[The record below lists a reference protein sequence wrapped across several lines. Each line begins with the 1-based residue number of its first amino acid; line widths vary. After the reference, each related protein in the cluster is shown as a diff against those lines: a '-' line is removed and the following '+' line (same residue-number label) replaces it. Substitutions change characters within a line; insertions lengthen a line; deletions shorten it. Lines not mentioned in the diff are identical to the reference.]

1 MHSLPLSSNS
11 FDILNIPSTSQK
23 FSKEINSKI
32 FHDFSFSRHENEL
45 DGPDHSQIFG
55 EKNPFYL
62 QNNIKTRKKRSI
74 IRKFKCG
81 FPHCQRFFISES
93 QLKRHEQSRMAHEKV
108 IYNMVFSKCMSA
120 KSVDD
125 LLEDNNL
132 KEIHKYCPEIFNEI
146 VVNLKNKLKTKEN
159 DTLL

>member
-1 MHSLPLSSNS
+1 
-11 FDILNIPSTSQK
+11 
-23 FSKEINSKI
+23 
-32 FHDFSFSRHENEL
+32 
-45 DGPDHSQIFG
+45 
-55 EKNPFYL
+55 
-62 QNNIKTRKKRSI
+62 
-74 IRKFKCG
+74 
-81 FPHCQRFFISES
+81 
-93 QLKRHEQSRMAHEKV
+93 
-108 IYNMVFSKCMSA
+108 MSA